1 MGLGSLVGM
10 MGVVMVG
17 AMGSEL
23 VMDGGLM
30 GGVDW

>member
-1 MGLGSLVGM
+1 MGLGSLVG

-17 AMGSEL
+17 AMGNEL